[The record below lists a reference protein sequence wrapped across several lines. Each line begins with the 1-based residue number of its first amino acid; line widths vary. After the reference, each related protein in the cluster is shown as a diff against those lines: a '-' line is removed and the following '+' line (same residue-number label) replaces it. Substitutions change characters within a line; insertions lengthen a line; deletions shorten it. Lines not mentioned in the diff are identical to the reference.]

1 MVNLE
6 NVYAGLINIKPTL
19 KFSSYL
25 NVPDLGDGDG
35 KTFEF
40 L

>member
-19 KFSSYL
+19 RFSSYL
-25 NVPDLGDGDG
+25 NVPDLADGDG